1 MENNDKIKA
10 EVIIET
16 NNDVVLY
23 SVMRS
28 FLNRKSKEFNIPVDE
43 LYLQLYKDN
52 EILLLKDEDYGS
64 GIEVLQEIKIWK

>member
-10 EVIIET
+10 ELIIET
-16 NNDVVLY
+16 NNDAVLY

-43 LYLQLYKDN
+43 LYLQLYRDN
-52 EILLLKDEDYGS
+52 EILLLKDEDCGS
-64 GIEVLQEIKIWK
+64 GIEVLQEIEI

>member
-16 NNDVVLY
+16 NNDAVLY

-64 GIEVLQEIKIWK
+64 GIEVLQEIEI

>member
-10 EVIIET
+10 ELIIET
-16 NNDVVLY
+16 NNDAVLY

-43 LYLQLYKDN
+43 LYLQLYREN

-64 GIEVLQEIKIWK
+64 GIEVLQEIEI

>member
-1 MENNDKIKA
+1 MENNDNIKA

-16 NNDVVLY
+16 NNDAVLY

-43 LYLQLYKDN
+43 LYLTLYKEN

-64 GIEVLQEIKIWK
+64 GIEVLQEIEI

>member
-16 NNDVVLY
+16 NNDAVLY

-28 FLNRKSKEFNIPVDE
+28 FLNRKSKELNIPVDE
-43 LYLQLYKDN
+43 LYLQLYKEN

-64 GIEVLQEIKIWK
+64 GIEVLQEIEI

>member
-16 NNDVVLY
+16 NNDAVLY

-28 FLNRKSKEFNIPVDE
+28 FLNRKSKEYNIPVDE
-43 LYLQLYKDN
+43 LYLQLYKEN

-64 GIEVLQEIKIWK
+64 GIEVLQEIEI

>member
-16 NNDVVLY
+16 NNDAVLY

-43 LYLQLYKDN
+43 LYLQLYREN
-52 EILLLKDEDYGS
+52 ELLLLKDEDYGS
-64 GIEVLQEIKIWK
+64 GIEVLQEIEI

>member
-16 NNDVVLY
+16 NNDAVLY
-23 SVMRS
+23 SVIRS

>member
-16 NNDVVLY
+16 NNDAVLY

-28 FLNRKSKEFNIPVDE
+28 FLNRKSKEYNIPVDE
-43 LYLQLYKDN
+43 LYLQLYEEN
-52 EILLLKDEDYGS
+52 EILLLKNEDYGS
-64 GIEVLQEIKIWK
+64 GIEVLQEIEI

>member
-16 NNDVVLY
+16 NNDAVLY

-43 LYLQLYKDN
+43 LYLQLYREN
-52 EILLLKDEDYGS
+52 ELLLLKDEDYGS
-64 GIEVLQEIKIWK
+64 GMEVLQEIEI

>member
-1 MENNDKIKA
+1 MQNNDNIKA

-28 FLNRKSKEFNIPVDE
+28 FLNRKSKEFNTPIDE
-43 LYLQLYKDN
+43 LYLQLYNEN
-52 EILLLKDEDYGS
+52 EIILLKNEDSQNGLKT
-64 GIEVLQEIKIWK
+64 LQEIEI

>member
-1 MENNDKIKA
+1 MENKDKIKA

-16 NNDVVLY
+16 NNDAVLY

-28 FLNRKSKEFNIPVDE
+28 FLNRKSKEFNIPIDE
-43 LYLQLYKDN
+43 LYLQLYKEN

-64 GIEVLQEIKIWK
+64 GIEVLQEIQI

>member
-16 NNDVVLY
+16 NNDAVLY

-43 LYLQLYKDN
+43 LYLQLYKEN

-64 GIEVLQEIKIWK
+64 GIEVLQEIEI

>member
-1 MENNDKIKA
+1 MENNDKIKV

-16 NNDVVLY
+16 NNDAVLY

-28 FLNRKSKEFNIPVDE
+28 FLNRKSKEYNIPVDE
-43 LYLQLYKDN
+43 LYLQLYKEN

-64 GIEVLQEIKIWK
+64 GIEVLQEIEI

>member
-16 NNDVVLY
+16 NNDAVLY

-43 LYLQLYKDN
+43 LYLQLYREN
-52 EILLLKDEDYGS
+52 ELLLLKDEDEDYGS
-64 GIEVLQEIKIWK
+64 GMEVLQEIEV